1 MEIRFSKYHGT
12 GNDFIIIDKT
22 NQPEIE
28 LSEKEIRFLCDRRFG
43 IGADGLMIYSLLEGF
58 DFEMSYYNANGLES
72 TMCGNG
78 GRCMADFWRKKG
90 NHGNSVRFKGIDGE
104 HIAYFTSENTIQLGM
119 KDINKVIFSESGYT
133 MDTGSPHLVTF
144 INDIEN
150 LNVHAEGKKLRYS
163 KEFAPD
169 GINVNFV
176 ELKENR
182 IYIRTYERGVED
194 ETLSCGTGSVAAAIA
209 TSMKT
214 QSKSNSFD
222 LVAPGGKLKVSFVK
236 SDKNTFSEIFLEGSA
251 SFVFAGTIII

>member
-1 MEIRFSKYHGT
+1 MEISFSKYQGT

-28 LSEKEIRFLCDRRFG
+28 LSEKDIRFLCDRRFG
-43 IGADGLMIYSLLEGF
+43 IGADGLMIYSRIKGF
-58 DFEMSYYNANGLES
+58 DFHMSYYNADGLES

-104 HIAYFTSENTIQLGM
+104 HLAYFTSGNTIRLGM
-119 KDINKVIFSESGYT
+119 NDISRVIQSDSGYV

-144 INDIEN
+144 VNNIEN
-150 LNVHAEGKKLRYS
+150 LNVHEEGKKIRNS

-176 ELKENR
+176 ELKGNK

-194 ETLSCGTGSVAAAIA
+194 ETLSCGTGSVAAAVA
-209 TSMKT
+209 TSIKT
-214 QSKSNSFD
+214 QSESGYFD
-222 LVAPGGKLKVSFVK
+222 LVAPGGNLKVSFVK
-236 SDKNTFSEIFLEGSA
+236 IDNHTFREIFLEGPA